1 MGRSN
6 FADGD
11 NRYRPTDG
19 LDSSGV
25 IDELATLLT
34 SGRLSQEKRGLL
46 KTVYE
51 GYRGSEAYINVQQLI
66 ATSPEFNANGLSRGT
81 GQDRKTP
88 EQTPSSASQFK
99 AVVEIYL
106 PGGWDSFSK
115 SPATVF
121 EGDERYRRT
130 SLSHTLACN
139 FFDTSLQIFL
149 FPTSAQRQMPPA
161 NRLMI
166 NIVPSEESLP

>member
-11 NRYRPTDG
+11 NRYRPTSG

-25 IDELATLLT
+25 VNELATLLT
-34 SGRLSQEKRGLL
+34 SGRLSQEKRDLL
-46 KTVYE
+46 RNVYE

-66 ATSPEFNANGLSRGT
+66 ATSPEFNTNGLSRGT
-81 GQDRKTP
+81 GQEREPP
-88 EQTPSSASQFK
+88 EQTPSSASRFK

-115 SPATVF
+115 STP
-121 EGDERYRRT
+121 G
-130 SLSHTLACN
+130 
-139 FFDTSLQIFL
+139 I
-149 FPTSAQRQMPPA
+149 
-161 NRLMI
+161 
-166 NIVPSEESLP
+166 